1 MNNFWKILLGSLL
14 GCLIALGLIFFIF
27 MGSIGTMAAASA
39 SKVSA
44 IPSSAILKIDFSN
57 SISEKGQSLFSVS
70 SLNNLS
76 MDESMTALSAVR
88 SIEKAA
94 IDPSI
99 KFIYL
104 NTDNMDVSISIAEEL
119 RKALLDFRQSG
130 KPVIAYAN
138 TYSNL
143 SYYLASVAD
152 KVIINSYGDA
162 MLTGVSTN
170 IVFFK
175 DLLDKLGVEMQLIRH
190 GKYKAAG
197 EQFTKNHLTD
207 ENREQNQAV
216 VDGIWASLAEEIVAS
231 RDFSQEQL
239 NSWVDGLELL
249 DAESLQERGLVDQ
262 CWYTDELEDYMCD
275 LFGVNDSK
283 KLAFVDLQSYAIL
296 RTNNNPKAKD
306 KIAVVY
312 ADGEIVMDGDDENII
327 GERLAARLTKLEKDS
342 TVKAVVFRVNSPGGS
357 AQAAEI
363 INRALLNLKATKP
376 VIASYGGYAASGG
389 YWISA
394 NADYIFTN
402 NTTLTGSIGVFSM
415 IPNIGGGL
423 EKTLK
428 INNGS
433 VSSNKH
439 SDMFS
444 SMRKLDDAEV
454 AYMEKMVEKVYTNF
468 TELVAEGRHMPVEK
482 VDEIAQGRVWTG
494 RDALQIGLADEKGGL
509 LDAIN
514 YASAAAGIDNYK
526 LVCVP
531 MPMSLMEKI
540 ISKLSGFDEEINT
553 SISEK
558 LLKLFDDPKMLY
570 ARMPYQYEF

>member
-14 GCLIALGLIFFIF
+14 GCLVAFGLIFFIF
-27 MGSIGTMAAASA
+27 MGGIGSMAAASA
-39 SKVSA
+39 SKVSV

-70 SLNNLS
+70 SLNNFS

-143 SYYLASVAD
+143 TYYLASVAD

-197 EQFTKNHLTD
+197 EQFTKNYLTD

-216 VDGIWASLAEEIVAS
+216 VDGIWASLAKEIVAS
-231 RDFSQEQL
+231 RDFTLEQL
-239 NSWVDGLELL
+239 NTWVDDLELL

-312 ADGEIVMDGDDENII
+312 ADGEIVMNGDDENIV

-342 TVKAVVFRVNSPGGS
+342 TVKAV
-357 AQAAEI
+357 
-363 INRALLNLKATKP
+363 
-376 VIASYGGYAASGG
+376 
-389 YWISA
+389 
-394 NADYIFTN
+394 
-402 NTTLTGSIGVFSM
+402 
-415 IPNIGGGL
+415 
-423 EKTLK
+423 
-428 INNGS
+428 
-433 VSSNKH
+433 
-439 SDMFS
+439 
-444 SMRKLDDAEV
+444 
-454 AYMEKMVEKVYTNF
+454 
-468 TELVAEGRHMPVEK
+468 
-482 VDEIAQGRVWTG
+482 
-494 RDALQIGLADEKGGL
+494 
-509 LDAIN
+509 
-514 YASAAAGIDNYK
+514 
-526 LVCVP
+526 
-531 MPMSLMEKI
+531 
-540 ISKLSGFDEEINT
+540 
-553 SISEK
+553 
-558 LLKLFDDPKMLY
+558 
-570 ARMPYQYEF
+570 

>member
-283 KLAFVDLQSYAIL
+283 KLAFVDLQSYATL

-494 RDALQIGLADEKGGL
+494 RDALQIGLADEKAACWML
-509 LDAIN
+509 LT
-514 YASAAAGIDNYK
+514 
-526 LVCVP
+526 
-531 MPMSLMEKI
+531 MR
-540 ISKLSGFDEEINT
+540 
-553 SISEK
+553 
-558 LLKLFDDPKMLY
+558 LLQPALTITNWFVFLC
-570 ARMPYQYEF
+570 QCL